1 MNQRPILIY
10 GRVEG
15 GVSLAP
21 AKRRRTLQAC
31 FFSPLVTHHCLR
43 GGEEKSNRNNPTFK
57 NRRNPM
63 KIKNKPFSNRNKNS
77 TSGLPHFRPPQTSTR
92 PPLPDLLGAVQGR
105 AGADVLTAP
114 QMSPS
119 SWKRTGCPRV
129 LLTFAFD
136 SPTFWHAGEDKH
148 WCGRS
153 QAQEIAEL
161 TSRRGNRWR

>member
-1 MNQRPILIY
+1 VLPWPVFMSHR
-10 GRVEG
+10 
-15 GVSLAP
+15 LAATNSEP
-21 AKRRRTLQAC
+21 KPRHP
-31 FFSPLVTHHCLR
+31 SPFE
-43 GGEEKSNRNNPTFK
+43 GEEQAKGEGKSNRNNPTFK

-77 TSGLPHFRPPQTSTR
+77 TSGLPHFRPPQTPARSL
-92 PPLPDLLGAVQGR
+92 LPDLLGAVQGR

-136 SPTFWHAGEDKH
+136 SPTFWHAGEDEIGADAHK
-148 WCGRS
+148 RKK
-153 QAQEIAEL
+153 IAEL